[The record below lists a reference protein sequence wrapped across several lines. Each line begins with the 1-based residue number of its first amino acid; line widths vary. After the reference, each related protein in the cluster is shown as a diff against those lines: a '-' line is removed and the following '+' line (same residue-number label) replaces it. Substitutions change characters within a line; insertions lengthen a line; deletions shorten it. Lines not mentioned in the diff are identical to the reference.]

1 MYFPVDTMPCSSI
14 QSCAFYTES
23 IMQISA
29 KKVASL
35 AATPARKRVRMSREK
50 ARKITHETLDRYLA
64 FDMSRPVSYNEI

>member
-1 MYFPVDTMPCSSI
+1 
-14 QSCAFYTES
+14 
-23 IMQISA
+23 MQISA